1 MTKGKLGLWGGIAAL
16 LLIAFGTP
24 AVPGLPAAA
33 KMALA
38 VAVFAI
44 IIWVTQAV
52 EDALSGLII
61 VFLLAALKAT
71 TLAGAFSG
79 YSNTALWLI
88 VIGFIMAAAME
99 KSGLSKRIA
108 LYLVNLAGGDA
119 NKIYWA
125 IALVMLV
132 MTFLVPSITARTLLM
147 LPIVLGIGQ
156 AFNAREGQ
164 SNIVKALLFIVAMSG
179 TAMSIGVLTAH
190 VGNPITVGLIQTATK
205 QTISWAEWFRI
216 GAPPA
221 FTLAFVSVL
230 LIRFLWP
237 PEIKS
242 LGAGHSY
249 VKEEL
254 DKLGGIKKQEI
265 YTLLV
270 FSLTLAL
277 WATDSIHKIN
287 VAIVGLLSVILL
299 IWPGIGVMTWKE
311 AQTKVPWSIF
321 VLYGAGLSMGG
332 ALALRIAQLEP
343 VAGVVLVNPSV
354 GTDSLVY
361 RLVPLLAK
369 FLPTVRG
376 IGSDT
381 KTEAVTE
388 PSYPRAPLAAVASMR
403 ELWRLVVQD
412 LDSVRVPV
420 LLFTSRED
428 HVVDGYSGRLLR
440 RRLPELTDYWLEN
453 SYHVATMDNDAGF
466 INQTTTAFIS
476 DLLRAADE
484 PQ

>member
-1 MTKGKLGLWGGIAAL
+1 MIGVEPIWADGGPGPLQGAGVLVCHGFSGSPASVRDSSQY
-16 LLIAFGTP
+16 LIDQGA
-24 AVPGLPAAA
+24 
-33 KMALA
+33 A
-38 VAVFAI
+38 VACPLLPGHGTT
-44 IIWVTQAV
+44 WHQMR
-52 EDALSGLII
+52 LS
-61 VFLLAALKAT
+61 T
-71 TLAGAFSG
+71 HQDW
-79 YSNTALWLI
+79 YS
-88 VIGFIMAAAME
+88 
-99 KSGLSKRIA
+99 
-108 LYLVNLAGGDA
+108 
-119 NKIYWA
+119 
-125 IALVMLV
+125 
-132 MTFLVPSITARTLLM
+132 
-147 LPIVLGIGQ
+147 VL
-156 AFNAREGQ
+156 
-164 SNIVKALLFIVAMSG
+164 
-179 TAMSIGVLTAH
+179 
-190 VGNPITVGLIQTATK
+190 
-205 QTISWAEWFRI
+205 
-216 GAPPA
+216 PPA
-221 FTLAFVSVL
+221 LDWLAERTHVQV
-230 LIRFLWP
+230 
-237 PEIKS
+237 
-242 LGAGHSY
+242 
-249 VKEEL
+249 
-254 DKLGGIKKQEI
+254 
-265 YTLLV
+265 V
-270 FSLTLAL
+270 F
-277 WATDSIHKIN
+277 
-287 VAIVGLLSVILL
+287 
-299 IWPGIGVMTWKE
+299 
-311 AQTKVPWSIF
+311 
-321 VLYGAGLSMGG
+321 GLSMGG

>member
-1 MTKGKLGLWGGIAAL
+1 MTKGKLGLWGGIVVL

-44 IIWVTQAV
+44 IIWATQAV

-108 LYLVNLAGGDA
+108 LYLVNLAGGNA
-119 NKIYWA
+119 NRIYWA
-125 IALVMLV
+125 IAMVMLV

-156 AFNAREGQ
+156 AFNAKEGQ

-205 QTISWAEWFRI
+205 QSISWAEWFRV
-216 GAPPA
+216 GGPPA
-221 FTLAFVSVL
+221 FALAFISVIM
-230 LIRFLWP
+230 IRFLWP
-237 PEIKS
+237 PEMAT
-242 LGAGHSY
+242 LGEGREY
-249 VKEEL
+249 VKKEL
-254 DKLGGIKKQEI
+254 DKMGAITRLEY
-265 YTLLV
+265 YTLVV
-270 FSLTLAL
+270 FMLTLAL
-277 WATDSIHKIN
+277 WASDSFHGIN

-332 ALALRIAQLEP
+332 ALVTSGAAKWLAGTMLKPIAAMDHSLQIVLLIWIATALQIFFTGGGPKTTALTPIVIAHATAIGANPLVFALILGMNMQHQYLLP
-343 VAGVVLVNPSV
+343 VSNMPNAVINGTNQVKAGE
-354 GTDSLVY
+354 
-361 RLVPLLAK
+361 
-369 FLPTVRG
+369 
-376 IGSDT
+376 IM
-381 KTEAVTE
+381 KTGACM
-388 PSYPRAPLAAVASMR
+388 SILAATFFSI
-403 ELWRLVVQD
+403 VV
-412 LDSVRVPV
+412 
-420 LLFTSRED
+420 FT
-428 HVVDGYSGRLLR
+428 
-440 RRLPELTDYWLEN
+440 YWKWI
-453 SYHVATMDNDAGF
+453 G
-466 INQTTTAFIS
+466 II
-476 DLLRAADE
+476 
-484 PQ
+484 